1 MENFKTHVGSTSR
14 ASILHWV
21 DSGLNWMLFFPILLF
36 ERYTKYTV
44 PRLLA
49 FPLLS
54 AAALLGLYDLLYGFL
69 AYPVYE
75 AIIDFSNQS
84 LINSMVVLTTIKA
97 GELVGTLVP
106 GLQAVGEILQQIGD
120 YLANGVLAL
129 AIQSAF
135 LVMVKEGL
143 VLRYLLGFGF
153 LLLTVPAFYKFGK
166 RLVFGSLILFFLM
179 PPVVSL
185 EAFVYERV
193 TDSIETDLDSNFEQL
208 KGAVLLGG
216 WGAVEKSAT
225 AVKESVIE
233 GAAIAKD
240 SAIEGALIAKDSVV
254 SLADKVSGL
263 ISGEAPSEVEAPEEE
278 LITSVD
284 SENIREEEVLESTE
298 SEVSEVKANQEGL
311 LTTIGS
317 LAQAMINSLLKLF
330 VITILT
336 CVVAPIVAY
345 FLVFRLLREVFT
357 NDYFEILPSVYSE

>member
-1 MENFKTHVGSTSR
+1 VENFKTHEGVPSR
-14 ASILHWV
+14 ALLLRWV

-36 ERYTKYTV
+36 ERYTKYKV
-44 PRLLA
+44 PRVLA

-54 AAALLGLYDLLYGFL
+54 AAALLGLYDLLYGSL

-75 AIIDFSNQS
+75 IIIDFSNQS

-97 GELVGTLVP
+97 GELLGTFVP

-135 LVMVKEGL
+135 LAMVKDGL

-153 LLLTVPAFYKFGK
+153 LLLAVPALYKFGK

-193 TDSIETDLDSNFEQL
+193 TASIETELGSNVEQL
-208 KGAVLLGG
+208 KGAIVLGG
-216 WGAVEKSAT
+216 WGTIESGAIA
-225 AVKESVIE
+225 AKESVVK
-233 GAAIAKD
+233 GAVATKD
-240 SAIEGALIAKDSVV
+240 GVV
-254 SLADKVSGL
+254 SLANKVSDL
-263 ISGEAPSEVEAPEEE
+263 ISGESSSE
-278 LITSVD
+278 IQD
-284 SENIREEEVLESTE
+284 LESLPNTPFIDTE
-298 SEVSEVKANQEGL
+298 VAEVKAKQDGL
-311 LTTIGS
+311 LTTIRG

-330 VITILT
+330 AITILT

>member
-1 MENFKTHVGSTSR
+1 MLLLR
-14 ASILHWV
+14 WV

-36 ERYTKYTV
+36 ERYTKYKV
-44 PRLLA
+44 PRVLA

-54 AAALLGLYDLLYGFL
+54 AAALLGLYDLLYGSL

-75 AIIDFSNQS
+75 IIIDFSNQS

-97 GELVGTLVP
+97 GELLGTLVP

-153 LLLTVPAFYKFGK
+153 LLLTIPALYKFGK

-179 PPVVSL
+179 PPVVTL
-185 EAFVYERV
+185 EAFVYERA
-193 TDSIETDLDSNFEQL
+193 TASIETELDSNFEQF
-208 KGAVLLGG
+208 KEAILLGG
-216 WGAVEKSAT
+216 WSSVESGAT
-225 AVKESVIE
+225 AVKEGVVE
-233 GAAIAKD
+233 GAAVVKENVI
-240 SAIEGALIAKDSVV
+240 SV
-254 SLADKVSGL
+254 ADKVSDL
-263 ISGEAPSEVEAPEEE
+263 ISGEAFSVAQDPESLSNAPSLDSEVA
-278 LITSVD
+278 
-284 SENIREEEVLESTE
+284 
-298 SEVSEVKANQEGL
+298 EVKANQDGL
-311 LTTIGS
+311 LATLGG

-330 VITILT
+330 AITILT

-345 FLVFRLLREVFT
+345 FLVFRLLREIFT

>member
-1 MENFKTHVGSTSR
+1 MENFKTHEGVPSR
-14 ASILHWV
+14 ALLLRWV

-36 ERYTKYTV
+36 ERYTKYKV
-44 PRLLA
+44 PRVLA

-54 AAALLGLYDLLYGFL
+54 AAALLGLYDLLYGSL

-75 AIIDFSNQS
+75 IIIDFSNQS

-97 GELVGTLVP
+97 GELLGTFVP

-135 LVMVKEGL
+135 LAMVKDGL

-153 LLLTVPAFYKFGK
+153 LLLAVPALYKFGK

-193 TDSIETDLDSNFEQL
+193 TASIETELGSNVEQL
-208 KGAVLLGG
+208 KGAIVLGG
-216 WGAVEKSAT
+216 WGTIESGAIA
-225 AVKESVIE
+225 AKESVVK
-233 GAAIAKD
+233 GAVATKD
-240 SAIEGALIAKDSVV
+240 GVV
-254 SLADKVSGL
+254 SLANKVSDL
-263 ISGEAPSEVEAPEEE
+263 ISGESSSE
-278 LITSVD
+278 IQD
-284 SENIREEEVLESTE
+284 LESLPNTPFIDTE
-298 SEVSEVKANQEGL
+298 VAEVKANQDGL
-311 LTTIGS
+311 LTTIGG

-330 VITILT
+330 AITILT

>member
-1 MENFKTHVGSTSR
+1 MENFKTHEGVPSR
-14 ASILHWV
+14 ALLLRWV

-75 AIIDFSNQS
+75 VIIDFSNQS

-97 GELVGTLVP
+97 GELLGTFVP

-135 LVMVKEGL
+135 LAMVKDGL

-153 LLLTVPAFYKFGK
+153 LLLAVPALYKFGK

-193 TDSIETDLDSNFEQL
+193 TASIETELGSNVEQL
-208 KGAVLLGG
+208 KGAIVLGG
-216 WGAVEKSAT
+216 WGTIESGAIA
-225 AVKESVIE
+225 AKESVVK
-233 GAAIAKD
+233 GAAATKD
-240 SAIEGALIAKDSVV
+240 GVV
-254 SLADKVSGL
+254 SLANKVSDL
-263 ISGEAPSEVEAPEEE
+263 ISGESSSE
-278 LITSVD
+278 IQD
-284 SENIREEEVLESTE
+284 LESLPNTPFIDTE
-298 SEVSEVKANQEGL
+298 VAEVKANQDGL
-311 LTTIGS
+311 LTTIGG

-330 VITILT
+330 AITILT

>member
-1 MENFKTHVGSTSR
+1 MENFKTHEGVPSR
-14 ASILHWV
+14 ALLLRWV

-36 ERYTKYTV
+36 ERYTKYKV
-44 PRLLA
+44 PRVLA

-54 AAALLGLYDLLYGFL
+54 AAALLGLYDLLYGSL

-75 AIIDFSNQS
+75 IIIDFSNQS

-97 GELVGTLVP
+97 GELLGTFVP

-135 LVMVKEGL
+135 LAMVKDGL

-153 LLLTVPAFYKFGK
+153 LLLAVPALYKFGK

-193 TDSIETDLDSNFEQL
+193 TASIETELDSNFEQL
-208 KGAVLLGG
+208 KGAVILGG
-216 WGAVEKSAT
+216 WGAVESGAI
-225 AVKESVIE
+225 AAKESVVK
-233 GAAIAKD
+233 GAVATKD
-240 SAIEGALIAKDSVV
+240 GVV
-254 SLADKVSGL
+254 SLANKVSDL
-263 ISGEAPSEVEAPEEE
+263 ISGESSSE
-278 LITSVD
+278 IQD
-284 SENIREEEVLESTE
+284 LESLPNTPFIDTE
-298 SEVSEVKANQEGL
+298 VAEVKANQDGL
-311 LTTIGS
+311 LTTIGG

-330 VITILT
+330 AITILT

>member
-1 MENFKTHVGSTSR
+1 MEDFKTHEGSTSR

-21 DSGLNWMLFFPILLF
+21 GSGLNWMLFFPILLF

-44 PRLLA
+44 PRLFA

-54 AAALLGLYDLLYGFL
+54 AAAFLGLYDLLYGFL

-75 AIIDFSNQS
+75 AIIDFSNQA
-84 LINSMVVLTTIKA
+84 LINSMVVLTTIKS
-97 GELVGTLVP
+97 GELLGTYIP
-106 GLQAVGEILQQIGD
+106 GLWAGGEIFKQIGE
-120 YLANGVLAL
+120 YLANGILAL

-143 VLRYLLGFGF
+143 VLRYLLGFGLI
-153 LLLTVPAFYKFGK
+153 LLAVPGFYKFGK
-166 RLVFGSLILFFLM
+166 RVVFGGLILFFVM

-193 TDSIETDLDSNFEQL
+193 TYSIETDLDSNFEQL
-208 KGAVLLGG
+208 KGAVSLGG
-216 WGAVEKSAT
+216 WRAVEKSAT

-233 GAAIAKD
+233 GTAMAKD
-240 SAIEGALIAKDSVV
+240 TVIEGTRLTKDSVV

-263 ISGEAPSEVEAPEEE
+263 ISGEASSVVQDPESLSNAPSLDSEVE
-278 LITSVD
+278 
-284 SENIREEEVLESTE
+284 
-298 SEVSEVKANQEGL
+298 EVKANQDSL
-311 LTTIGS
+311 LATIGG

-330 VITILT
+330 AITILT

>member
-1 MENFKTHVGSTSR
+1 MENFKTHEGVPSR
-14 ASILHWV
+14 ALLLRWV

-36 ERYTKYTV
+36 ERYTKYKV
-44 PRLLA
+44 PRVLA

-54 AAALLGLYDLLYGFL
+54 AAALLGLYDLLYGSL

-75 AIIDFSNQS
+75 IIIDFSNQS

-97 GELVGTLVP
+97 GELFGTYVP
-106 GLQAVGEILQQIGD
+106 GLWAAGEILHQIGD

-135 LVMVKEGL
+135 LAMVKDGL

-153 LLLTVPAFYKFGK
+153 LLLTVPALYKFGK
-166 RLVFGSLILFFLM
+166 RLVFGGLILFFVM

-193 TDSIETDLDSNFEQL
+193 TASIETELGSNVEQL
-208 KGAVLLGG
+208 KGAIVLGG
-216 WGAVEKSAT
+216 WGTIESGAIA
-225 AVKESVIE
+225 AKESVVK
-233 GAAIAKD
+233 GAVATKD
-240 SAIEGALIAKDSVV
+240 GVV
-254 SLADKVSGL
+254 SLANKVSDL
-263 ISGEAPSEVEAPEEE
+263 ISGESSSE
-278 LITSVD
+278 IQD
-284 SENIREEEVLESTE
+284 LESLPNTPFIDTE
-298 SEVSEVKANQEGL
+298 VAEVKANQDGL
-311 LTTIGS
+311 LTTIGG

-330 VITILT
+330 AITILT